1 MKIGKRDKAT
11 TRGQH
16 TRFIFRT
23 GSQKERD
30 EWVEAFQTETEPFQ
44 RHHRLGGC
52 GIPGASQGRCNS
64 PEVASA
70 GSDPS
75 VQGIT
80 KFLSQ
85 YRSPRSAGG
94 LRPVA
99 EVPQAHTSC
108 LAEGWMRRRSYGS
121 RGWQRRYFMLIAV
134 GKTKH
139 RPEHFELHWY
149 TTLEMA
155 QSHIGIRGCQG
166 SISLD
171 DPYLVFCVT
180 TAIHS
185 PSYRLPEP
193 AATVFEFE
201 IMLHGSKVKELISP
215 EDQESLSLWLNALQP
230 LVPVRNG
237 DTGSETRPYPI
248 HK

>member
-1 MKIGKRDKAT
+1 
-11 TRGQH
+11 
-16 TRFIFRT
+16 
-23 GSQKERD
+23 
-30 EWVEAFQTETEPFQ
+30 
-44 RHHRLGGC
+44 
-52 GIPGASQGRCNS
+52 
-64 PEVASA
+64 
-70 GSDPS
+70 
-75 VQGIT
+75 
-80 KFLSQ
+80 
-85 YRSPRSAGG
+85 
-94 LRPVA
+94 
-99 EVPQAHTSC
+99 
-108 LAEGWMRRRSYGS
+108 
-121 RGWQRRYFMLIAV
+121 MLIAV